1 MMAWIGRRPRLAV
14 RTIIRAVKVA
24 NDEQVRMWE
33 SVLLTSRAVPAT
45 VTGPLRW
52 VPSLDG
58 DRLAG
63 SYLPTWDQSETG
75 LHLRQRRC
83 ASQLAGDR
91 GGGSAGGRCQ
101 RYAECHQRQYQRR
114 FDHDRREDS
123 RDGRRRLRCPPE
135 RVRRATAMS
144 CALTSMPRP
153 PLRGPGRDRAA
164 DRCAELQRPKAVPR
178 RSLPIATLPVGT
190 SWVCG

>member
-14 RTIIRAVKVA
+14 RTMIRAVKVA

-83 ASQLAGDR
+83 AIGIAGLRGESPRSARVFFRSRRLNGGQAAVHLAGHCEHP
-91 GGGSAGGRCQ
+91 A
-101 RYAECHQRQYQRR
+101 
-114 FDHDRREDS
+114 
-123 RDGRRRLRCPPE
+123 
-135 RVRRATAMS
+135 RVRRAGRAEPG
-144 CALTSMPRP
+144 CA
-153 PLRGPGRDRAA
+153 GRR
-164 DRCAELQRPKAVPR
+164 
-178 RSLPIATLPVGT
+178 GT
-190 SWVCG
+190 SFGRVMSWPLAAGIIGLREREGEYR